1 MPFRKVMQE
10 GYILGPCMRTVRAE
24 GHHCTGRSRG
34 YHGHVADDNLE
45 LLSSLTLFADLGEP
59 QLEAISHIFEE
70 TAFGA
75 GQRILRQGISGS
87 NFYVVVEG
95 EATVRIDGEDRA
107 SIGKG
112 DFFGELSLLLGV
124 PPNADV
130 IARTPLRCLVLAGPD
145 LPSFLAH
152 YPPVMYRM
160 LVTMARRLRSAG
172 QQHG

>member
-1 MPFRKVMQE
+1 V
-10 GYILGPCMRTVRAE
+10 LAGPWQCQARYHCVRMAE
-24 GHHCTGRSRG
+24 ES
-34 YHGHVADDNLE
+34 VE
-45 LLSSLTLFADLGEP
+45 LLASLTLFADLGEP

-70 TAFGA
+70 TTFAA

-95 EATVRIDGEDRA
+95 DGMVKIDGVERA
-107 SIGKG
+107 TLSKG

-130 IARTPLRCLVLAGPD
+130 LATTPLRCLVLAGPD
-145 LPSFLAH
+145 LPTFLSK

-160 LVTMARRLRSAG
+160 LVAMARRLRAATEQRG
-172 QQHG
+172 

>member
-1 MPFRKVMQE
+1 M
-10 GYILGPCMRTVRAE
+10 
-24 GHHCTGRSRG
+24 
-34 YHGHVADDNLE
+34 ADDAAD
-45 LLSSLTLFADLGEP
+45 LLASLTLFADLGGP
-59 QLEAISHIFEE
+59 QIEAISHIFEE
-70 TAFGA
+70 TTFGP

-95 EATVRIDGEDRA
+95 EATVRIDGQERA
-107 SIGKG
+107 TLGKG

-160 LVTMARRLRSAG
+160 LVAMARRLRAAG
-172 QQHG
+172 QQQG